1 MKKILMFE
9 WKIFGKEDIIS
20 CYEKIGYFV
29 KSIETDMIMDRQNTV
44 FDGMFERLMKEGFDY
59 VFTINYFPIVSNNC
73 KRFNIKYISLI
84 YDSPLVS
91 LYSYSVIN
99 ECNYIFI
106 FDSALYNEFKG
117 GGIKT
122 VYYIPLATNVDRTD
136 KIECTEFA
144 KNKLS
149 CDVSFLGS
157 MYDEKYTF
165 FDRLKNLSDY
175 TTGYLDGIMQAQ
187 MKVYGYYFVDELL
200 TGKVLR
206 ELESS
211 MPYKPNRDGIETPQY
226 IYSNYFIARKIA
238 ELERKNILSEVS
250 RYFKTNLYT
259 HNETPYLPMVNNMGS
274 VDYYNIMPLVFRC
287 SKINLN
293 ITLRSIRT
301 GIPLRAI
308 DIMGAGGFLLTNY
321 QEDFLKDFVPNE
333 DYVFYDSVEDCV
345 DKCRY
350 YISHEDERIRI
361 AKNGYTKV
369 KEKYNYKLRLAQ
381 IMDIVDA

>member
-1 MKKILMFE
+1 MFE

-20 CYEKIGYFV
+20 SYEKIGYSI
-29 KSIETDMIMDRQNTV
+29 KSIETDMIMDRENAM
-44 FDGMFERLMKEGFDY
+44 FDRMFESLMKEGFDY

-73 KRFNIKYISLI
+73 KHYNIKYISLI

-106 FDSALYNEFKG
+106 FDSALYNEFRS

-175 TTGYLDGIMQAQ
+175 TTGYLDGIIQAQ
-187 MKVYGYYFVDELL
+187 MKVYGYYFVDDLL
-200 TGKVLR
+200 TGKVLS
-206 ELESS
+206 ELETS

-238 ELERKNILSEVS
+238 ELERKKILSEVS
-250 RYFKTNLYT
+250 GYFKTNIYT
-259 HNETPYLPMVNNMGS
+259 HNETPYLPKVNNMGS

-321 QEDFLKDFVPNE
+321 QEDFLKDFIPNE
-333 DYVFYDSVEDCV
+333 DYVFYESVEDCV

-369 KEKYNYKLRLAQ
+369 KEKYNYKLRLSQ
-381 IMDIVDA
+381 IMDIVDVER